1 MIFPTL
7 NSNILSQIYCTFNP
21 LAISKL
27 TKVSTNHRTC
37 HVSSVLDLEFIFHGM
52 LLTNLNRR
60 IKFTAINKSLTHPQL
75 TACIQNPSPM
85 YDK

>member
-27 TKVSTNHRTC
+27 TKVSTNHRTS
-37 HVSSVLDLEFIFHGM
+37 HVSSVLDLEFIFHQS
-52 LLTNLNRR
+52 
-60 IKFTAINKSLTHPQL
+60 KS
-75 TACIQNPSPM
+75 
-85 YDK
+85 